1 MIRALTGFST
11 RNPWKVIAVWA
22 VLGILLTVLSQTLI
36 YRVTQTQTADFLPKS
51 YDSAAAMKI
60 AQDRFGTKPDA
71 NPVTVL
77 VARADGGA
85 LTAADRQQ
93 IGDGAKRLS
102 RLKVTMPKPKDAA
115 PLQRDYSQIP
125 QVSPAMA
132 APDGTFELLSAN
144 LTGNPA
150 DPGLENTYRAFRDNT
165 RAEFAAQGLRTGFT
179 GALADQVDSADDG
192 KTLATVVGACSAALI
207 VLLHVLVFRSVLA
220 ALLPLISVALIS
232 GVAGGAVVGTALL
245 TGIKLDPSVP
255 GLIGVVLLGIGIDY
269 FLFLMF
275 RFREQLRAH
284 PERHHRATAAEVSHK
299 VGTAVTSAALTIV
312 AAFATLGVASFGQF
326 RVLGPAVAISV
337 LVMLLASLT
346 LMPAVLAA
354 CGRKLFWPSRAL
366 KAEPR
371 DGATARFAD
380 LVARR
385 PVVMVLASLALLG
398 ALAGGLAG
406 IKMDYGLGGGPR
418 TASQT
423 TAAEISRA
431 LPAGVADP
439 TSVYVET
446 KGAGP
451 LSPGALDGLA
461 QGLTRVT
468 GVGQVAKPVLSEDRQ
483 AARIDLFLTA
493 DSQSQQARGLVSGP
507 IRSAVAQSTPAGLSA
522 HVGGTPA
529 VFADVSTAVDRDLRL
544 VFPVAAALI
553 GVILLLLLRSLLA
566 PVVLMLSVGLG
577 FAATLGA
584 AALLFQHG
592 MGKPGVNF
600 MLPLVL
606 FLFVVALGTDYNILI
621 SDRIREEM
629 EHPGPPRAAV
639 ARALRHTAPAIATAG
654 LVLAGSFASLAVT
667 PQPSTQQIGFATA
680 LGILL
685 SAFLLSVVLVP
696 ALAALLGRGLWWPLR
711 PGRSTARTAPGHH
724 RAEAPQSPQSP
735 LSQPWSQSPTPPQ
748 PQPQPDHHTYP
759 YPQPYAPQEEQG
771 AAPSWTGSSHHP

>member
-22 VLGILLTVLSQTLI
+22 VLGMLLTVLSQTLI
-36 YRVTQTQTADFLPKS
+36 YRVTATQTADFLPKS
-51 YDSAAAMKI
+51 YDSAAAMQI
-60 AQDRFGTKPDA
+60 AHDHFGTKPDA

-77 VARADGGA
+77 VARPDGRA
-85 LTAADRQQ
+85 LTPADREQ
-93 IGDGAKRLS
+93 IDAGAKRLS

-115 PLQRDYSQIP
+115 PLQRDYSQVP
-125 QVSPAMA
+125 EVGPAMA
-132 APDGTFELLSAN
+132 APDGTFQLLSVN

-150 DPGLENTYRAFRDNT
+150 DPGLENTFRAFRDNA

-179 GALADQVDSADDG
+179 GMLPEQIDSADDG
-192 KTLATVVGACSAALI
+192 KTLKIVAAVGSFALI
-207 VLLHVLVFRSVLA
+207 VLLHILVFRSVLA
-220 ALLPLISVALIS
+220 ALLPLIAVTLIG
-232 GVAGGAVVGTALL
+232 GVAAGAVVGTALL
-245 TGIKLDPSVP
+245 TGIKLDASVP
-255 GLIGVVLLGIGIDY
+255 GLISVVLLGIGIDY

-275 RFREQLRAH
+275 RFREQLRAR
-284 PERHHRATAAEVSHK
+284 PDRHHRVTAAEVSQK
-299 VGTAVTSAALTIV
+299 VGTAITSAALTIV

-346 LMPAVLAA
+346 LMPALLAA
-354 CGRKLFWPSRAL
+354 CGRKLFWPSRSL
-366 KAEPR
+366 DAEPR
-371 DGATARFAD
+371 AGSAARFAD
-380 LVARR
+380 LVTRR
-385 PVVMVLASLALLG
+385 PLTMVVASLALLG

-406 IKMDYGLGGGPR
+406 ITMDYGVGGGGPR

-423 TAAEISRA
+423 TALEIARA

-446 KGAGP
+446 KNAAP
-451 LSPGALDGLA
+451 LSPGALDGLT
-461 QGLTRVT
+461 QHLTRVA
-468 GVGQVAKPVLSEDRQ
+468 GVGQVAAPVLNESRQ
-483 AARIDLFLTA
+483 AARIDLFLTE
-493 DSQSQQARGLVSGP
+493 DPQSQRARDLVSGP
-507 IRSAVAQSTPAGLSA
+507 IRAAVTQNTPAELTA

-529 VFADVSTAVDRDLRL
+529 VFADVSTAAGRDLRL

-553 GVILLLLLRSLLA
+553 AVILLLLLRSLLA

-584 AALLFQHG
+584 AALTFQHA
-592 MGKPGVNF
+592 MDKPGVNF

-667 PQPSTQQIGFATA
+667 PQPSTQQIGFATG

-685 SAFLLSVVLVP
+685 SSFLLSIVLVP
-696 ALAALLGRGLWWPLR
+696 ALAAILGRSLWWPLR
-711 PGRSTARTAPGHH
+711 PGRTTTRPTPQHRTDTPH
-724 RAEAPQSPQSP
+724 SPQSP
-735 LSQPWSQSPTPPQ
+735 PCSQWPAPPHQ
-748 PQPQPDHHTYP
+748 DTH
-759 YPQPYAPQEEQG
+759 PQPYAPQQEQG
-771 AAPSWTGSSHHP
+771 TDRNWSSRA

>member
-1 MIRALTGFST
+1 M
-11 RNPWKVIAVWA
+11 
-22 VLGILLTVLSQTLI
+22 
-36 YRVTQTQTADFLPKS
+36 TQTQTADFLPKS

-102 RLKVTMPKPKDAA
+102 RLKVTMPTPKDAA
-115 PLQRDYSQIP
+115 PLQRDYSQVP
-125 QVSPAMA
+125 QVSPAMT

-150 DPGLENTYRAFRDNT
+150 DPGLENTYRAFRDGT

-179 GALADQVDSADDG
+179 GPLADQVDSADDG
-192 KTLATVVGACSAALI
+192 KTLATVASACAVGLI
-207 VLLHVLVFRSVLA
+207 ILLHILVFRSALA
-220 ALLPLISVALIS
+220 ALLPLIAVALVS
-232 GVAGGAVVGTALL
+232 GVAAGAVVGTALL

-255 GLIGVVLLGIGIDY
+255 SLIGVVLLGIGIDY

-284 PERHHRATAAEVSHK
+284 PERHHRATAAEVSHR

-326 RVLGPAVAISV
+326 RVLGPAVAVSV

-354 CGRKLFWPSRAL
+354 CGRALFWPSRAL
-366 KAEPR
+366 RAVPR

-418 TASQT
+418 TASQS
-423 TAAEISRA
+423 TAVEISRA

-446 KGAGP
+446 KNAGP
-451 LSPGALDGLA
+451 LAPGALSPAALDGLA
-461 QGLTRVT
+461 QSLTRVT

-493 DSQSQQARGLVSGP
+493 DSQSQQARDLVSGP
-507 IRSAVAQSTPAGLSA
+507 IRAAVAQSTPAGLSA

-529 VFADVSTAVDRDLRL
+529 VFADVSTAVGRDLRL

-584 AALLFQHG
+584 AALVFQHT

-600 MLPLVL
+600 TLPLVL

-654 LVLAGSFASLAVT
+654 LVLAGSFGSLAVT

-696 ALAALLGRGLWWPLR
+696 ALAALLGRSLWWPLR
-711 PGRSTARTAPGHH
+711 PGRTTGRTAPGHP
-724 RAEAPQSPQSP
+724 RAEAPQSPQSQ
-735 LSQPWSQSPTPPQ
+735 SWSQWPTPPQ
-748 PQPQPDHHTYP
+748 PDDHTFS

-771 AAPSWTGSSHHP
+771 AASSWTRSSHHP

>member
-11 RNPWKVIAVWA
+11 RNPWKVIAAWS

-51 YDSAAAMKI
+51 YDSAAALQI
-60 AQDRFGTKPDA
+60 AHDRFGTKPDA
-71 NPVTVL
+71 NPVTIL
-77 VARADGGA
+77 VARADGRA
-85 LTAADRQQ
+85 LTPTDRER
-93 IGDGAKRLS
+93 IDAGTKRLS
-102 RLKVTMPKPKDAA
+102 HLRVTMPKPEDAA
-115 PLQRDYSQIP
+115 PFQRDYSQVP
-125 QVSPAMA
+125 QVGLAMT

-150 DPGLENTYRAFRDNT
+150 DPGLENTFRAFRDNA

-192 KTLATVVGACSAALI
+192 KTLATVASVCSVALI

-220 ALLPLISVALIS
+220 ALLPLVAVALVS
-232 GVAGGAVVGTALL
+232 GVAAGAVVGTALL

-255 GLIGVVLLGIGIDY
+255 SLIGVVLLGIGIDY

-275 RFREQLRAH
+275 RFREQLRAR
-284 PERHHRATAAEVSHK
+284 PDRHHRAVAAEVGQK

-326 RVLGPAVAISV
+326 RVLGPAVAVSV

-354 CGRKLFWPSRAL
+354 CGRALFWPSRAL
-366 KAEPR
+366 RTEPR
-371 DGATARFAD
+371 DGTTTRFAD

-385 PVVMVLASLALLG
+385 PLTMVLASLALLG

-406 IKMDYGLGGGPR
+406 IRMDYGLGGGPR
-418 TASQT
+418 TASQS
-423 TAAEISRA
+423 TALEISRA
-431 LPAGVADP
+431 LPAGAADP

-446 KGAGP
+446 KNAGP

-461 QGLTRVT
+461 QHLTKVA
-468 GVGQVAKPVLSEDRQ
+468 GVGQVTEPVLSESRQ
-483 AARIDLFLTA
+483 AARIDLILTE
-493 DSQSQQARGLVSGP
+493 DPQSQRARDLVSGP
-507 IRSAVAQSTPAGLSA
+507 IRAAVAQNTPAGLTA

-529 VFADVSTAVDRDLRL
+529 VFADVSTAVSRDLRL
-544 VFPVAAALI
+544 VFPVAAVLI

-584 AALLFQHG
+584 AALVFQHA
-592 MGKPGVNF
+592 MDKPGVNF
-600 MLPLVL
+600 TLPLVL

-685 SAFLLSVVLVP
+685 SAFLLSIVLVP
-696 ALAALLGRGLWWPLR
+696 ALAAILGRGLWWPLR
-711 PGRSTARTAPGHH
+711 PGRATTRPTPRHRTDTPHP
-724 RAEAPQSPQSP
+724 PQSPQSP
-735 LSQPWSQSPTPPQ
+735 QSPSWSEWPAPSHQ
-748 PQPQPDHHTYP
+748 DAYP
-759 YPQPYAPQEEQG
+759 HPQPYAPREEQG
-771 AAPSWTGSSHHP
+771 TDSSGARWSNHS

>member
-22 VLGILLTVLSQTLI
+22 VLGMLLTVLSQTLI

-51 YDSAAAMKI
+51 YDSAAAMAI
-60 AQDRFGTKPDA
+60 AHDRFGTKPDA
-71 NPVTVL
+71 NPVTIL
-77 VARADGGA
+77 VARTDGRA
-85 LTAADRQQ
+85 LTPADNEQ
-93 IGDGAKRLS
+93 IDAGAQRLS

-115 PLQRDYSQIP
+115 PLRRDYSQIP
-125 QVSPAMA
+125 QVDPAMT

-150 DPGLENTYRAFRDNT
+150 DPGLESTFRAFRDNA

-179 GALADQVDSADDG
+179 GALADQVDSTDDG
-192 KTLATVVGACSAALI
+192 KTLATIASACAVALI

-232 GVAGGAVVGTALL
+232 GVASGAVVGTALL
-245 TGIKLDPSVP
+245 TGIKIDSSVP
-255 GLIGVVLLGIGIDY
+255 SLIGVVLLGIGIDY

-284 PERHHRATAAEVSHK
+284 PGRHHRATAAEVSQK

-326 RVLGPAVAISV
+326 RVLGPAIAVSV

-366 KAEPR
+366 EAEPR
-371 DGATARFAD
+371 EGTAARFGD

-385 PVVMVLASLALLG
+385 PLTMVLASLALLG

-418 TASQT
+418 TASQS
-423 TAAEISRA
+423 TALEISRA

-446 KGAGP
+446 KNAGP
-451 LSPGALDGLA
+451 LSPRSLDGLT
-461 QGLTRVT
+461 QHLSRVA

-493 DSQSQQARGLVSGP
+493 DPQSQQARDLVSGP
-507 IRSAVAQSTPAGLSA
+507 IRAAVAQSTPADLTA

-529 VFADVSTAVDRDLRL
+529 VFADVSTAVDHDLRL
-544 VFPVAAALI
+544 VFPVAAVLI

-566 PVVLMLSVGLG
+566 PVILMLSVGLG

-584 AALLFQHG
+584 AALLFQHA
-592 MGKPGVNF
+592 MDKPGVNF
-600 MLPLVL
+600 TLPLVL

-685 SAFLLSVVLVP
+685 SAFLLSIVLVP
-696 ALAALLGRGLWWPLR
+696 ALATILGRSLWWPLR
-711 PGRSTARTAPGHH
+711 PGRTTAQPTGRHH
-724 RAEAPQSPQSP
+724 TGTPRSPQSP
-735 LSQPWSQSPTPPQ
+735 PQSQWP
-748 PQPQPDHHTYP
+748 
-759 YPQPYAPQEEQG
+759 APQHQDTYY
-771 AAPSWTGSSHHP
+771 P

>member
-51 YDSAAAMKI
+51 YDSAAAMEI
-60 AQDRFGTKPDA
+60 AHNRFGTKPDA

-77 VARADGGA
+77 VARTDGRA
-85 LTAADRQQ
+85 LTPTDRER
-93 IGDGAKRLS
+93 IDAGAKRLS

-115 PLQRDYSQIP
+115 PLQRDYSQVP
-125 QVSPAMA
+125 QVGPAMT

-144 LTGNPA
+144 LTGNAA
-150 DPGLENTYRAFRDNT
+150 DPGLENTFRAFRDNA

-179 GALADQVDSADDG
+179 GPLAEQVDSADDG
-192 KTLATVVGACSAALI
+192 KTLATIAGACSVALI

-220 ALLPLISVALIS
+220 ALLPLISMALIS
-232 GVAGGAVVGTALL
+232 GVAAGAVVGIALL
-245 TGIKLDPSVP
+245 TGIKLDSSVP
-255 GLIGVVLLGIGIDY
+255 SLITVVLLGIGVDY

-275 RFREQLRAH
+275 RFREQLRAR
-284 PERHHRATAAEVSHK
+284 PDRHHRPIAAEVSQK

-312 AAFATLGVASFGQF
+312 AAFATLGIASFGEF
-326 RVLGPAVAISV
+326 RVLGPAVAVSV

-371 DGATARFAD
+371 DGAAARFGA

-385 PVVMVLASLALLG
+385 PLTMVLASLALLG

-406 IKMDYGLGGGPR
+406 IRMDYGLGGGGPR
-418 TASQT
+418 TAAQT
-423 TAAEISRA
+423 TALEISRA

-446 KGAGP
+446 KNAGP
-451 LSPGALDGLA
+451 LAPGALDGLT
-461 QGLTRVT
+461 QRLTRVP
-468 GVGQVAKPVLSEDRQ
+468 GVGQVAEPVLSESRQ
-483 AARIDLFLTA
+483 AARIDLFLTE
-493 DSQSQQARGLVSGP
+493 DPQSQRARDLVSGP
-507 IRSAVAQSTPAGLSA
+507 VRAAVAQSTPADLSA
-522 HVGGTPA
+522 HVTGTPA

-544 VFPVAAALI
+544 VFPVAAVLI

-566 PVVLMLSVGLG
+566 PVVLMLSVCLG

-584 AALLFQHG
+584 VALLYQHA
-592 MGKPGVNF
+592 MDKPGVNF

-629 EHPGPPRAAV
+629 QHPGPPRAAV

-654 LVLAGSFASLAVT
+654 LVLAGSFASLAVN

-685 SAFLLSVVLVP
+685 SAFLLSIVLVP
-696 ALAALLGRGLWWPLR
+696 ALAAILGRSLWWPLR
-711 PGRSTARTAPGHH
+711 PGRAATRPADRH
-724 RAEAPQSPQSP
+724 RADAPHSPQSP
-735 LSQPWSQSPTPPQ
+735 PWSQRPAPPHQDTHPQ
-748 PQPQPDHHTYP
+748 PH
-759 YPQPYAPQEEQG
+759 APQDDQG
-771 AAPSWTGSSHHP
+771 ADPSWARWSHHS